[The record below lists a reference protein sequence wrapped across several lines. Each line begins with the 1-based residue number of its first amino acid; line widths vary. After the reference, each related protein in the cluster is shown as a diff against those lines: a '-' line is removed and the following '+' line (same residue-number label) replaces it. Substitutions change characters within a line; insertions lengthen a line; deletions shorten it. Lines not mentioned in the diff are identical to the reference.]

1 MFNGCRRGPFV
12 PSSVLNG
19 CMDLWRNFG
28 CILRPHLGLQFE
40 AIKFL
45 DPTRGEYIWRKLN
58 IDDGLVVEEMSAGSH
73 AEKIGI
79 RVGDIIDCIN
89 GERISTTLEL
99 ENKLLSICMGNFNRG
114 NLEVDV
120 SVSLNFCLKSCFAGS
135 VPSICSYKM
144 FLCKIFV
151 LKKIVS

>member
-120 SVSLNFCLKSCFAGS
+120 SIRVFHTAKRLRRTINLTVNVSDRKEVIEQG
-135 VPSICSYKM
+135 
-144 FLCKIFV
+144 
-151 LKKIVS
+151 